1 MLIIYHYKLNS
12 VKYKGENFMKNLNNM
27 FKPESVAVIGASNTP
42 GKVGYIIVDNL
53 INDGFEGKIYPV
65 NPKGGEILGK
75 QAYKNIKDIPEK
87 VDLAII
93 TIPSV
98 FVNDTVKD
106 CGEVSV
112 ENMVVITAGF
122 KEVGEEGAKLEAELT
137 ELGEKY
143 GINIIGPNSLGITDS
158 HTPLNGSFSQMMP
171 PKGNIAFISQSGAMM
186 VAIIDW
192 SITSGI
198 GFSKVISLGNKAGV
212 NEIEL
217 LQYLAEDDETNVII
231 CYLESI
237 SDDEDFIRTMRETAV
252 KKPIIILKSGS
263 SSAGAEAASSH
274 TGALAGSDLAFDT
287 AFGQSGIMRVETMA
301 ELFDLG
307 LAFSKAPLPQGSNVA
322 IITNAGGGGVLTVDA
337 MEKVGLDLVKFD
349 EETTAR
355 LKECIPDE
363 GSANNPID
371 VLGDSPVHRYQES
384 LDIVLHDE
392 QVDSLIIMVC
402 PTASADPDGIAQAI
416 LDGRKDSKKPIIVV
430 NMGGPTFENANEL
443 LRENNIPTY
452 VFPETAVHALS
463 AMTNYAKLEDRKYDD
478 IVENIT
484 DVDKNAVKEIF
495 DKVISD
501 GRDTLL
507 GSEAYAVAEAYGI
520 SAAPIK
526 LSTSADEAAELAE
539 EMEFP
544 VVLKIASDKILHKS
558 DIGGVKVGISS
569 VDEAKEAYDEIIA
582 NAKKAHPD
590 IVPDGVEVQK
600 MMESGQEVIVGMI
613 KDKQFGPMIAFGMG
627 GIYVNLIED
636 VSFKLAKGLS
646 SQEIDEQ
653 IEATKVSQLLKGY
666 RGEAACDIDE
676 VKEAIKR
683 VARLTLDF
691 PEISELDINPI
702 FVYENGSSAL
712 DIKIKL

>member
-1 MLIIYHYKLNS
+1 MVDLN
-12 VKYKGENFMKNLNNM
+12 KM

-53 INDGFEGKIYPV
+53 INDGFEGTIYPI

-75 QAYKNIKDIPEK
+75 KAYTNIKDVPEK

-93 TIPSV
+93 TIPSA
-98 FVNDTVKD
+98 FVNTAVKE
-106 CGEVSV
+106 CGEIGV

-122 KEVGEEGAKLEAELT
+122 KEVGEEGAKLEEELT
-137 ELGEKY
+137 ALGKEY

-171 PKGNIAFISQSGAMM
+171 PTGNMAFISQSGAMM

-192 SITSGI
+192 SVTSGI

-217 LQYLAEDDETNVII
+217 LQYLADDDETNVII

-237 SDDEDFIRTMRETAV
+237 SEDEDFVRTMRETAL

-287 AFGQSGIMRVETMA
+287 SFRQSGIIRVETMA

-307 LAFSKAPLPQGSNVA
+307 LAFSKAPLPRGDNVA
-322 IITNAGGGGVLTVDA
+322 IITNAGGGGVVTVDA
-337 MEKVGLDLVKFD
+337 MEKADLKLVQFD
-349 EETTAR
+349 EETTAK
-355 LKECIPDE
+355 LKKCVTEE
-363 GSANNPID
+363 GSAKNPID
-371 VLGDSPVHRYQES
+371 VLGDAPVSRYKES
-384 LDIVLHDE
+384 LEIVLSQDE
-392 QVDSLIIMVC
+392 VDSLIVMVC
-402 PTASADPDGIAQAI
+402 PTASADPDGIANAI
-416 LDGRKDSKKPIIVV
+416 LEERKEFDKPIIVV
-430 NMGGPTFENANEL
+430 NMGGPSFEKANDV
-443 LRENNIPTY
+443 LRENGVPTY
-452 VFPETAVHALS
+452 VFPETAVTALK
-463 AMTNYAKLEDRKYDD
+463 AMTDYAKLQDKVYDD
-478 IVENIT
+478 VVEKVS
-484 DVDKNAVKEIF
+484 DVDKNSVKKIF
-495 DKVISD
+495 EKVKAD

-526 LSTSADEAAELAE
+526 LSTSADEAALLAE

-558 DIGGVKVGISS
+558 DIGGVKVGINN
-569 VDEAKEAYDEIIA
+569 VEEAKTAYDEIIA
-582 NAKKAHPD
+582 NAKAAHPD
-590 IVPDGVEVQK
+590 IIPDGVEVQK
-600 MMESGQEVIVGMI
+600 MMDSGEEVIVGMI
-613 KDKQFGPMIAFGMG
+613 RDKQFGPMIAFGMG

-636 VSFKLAKGLS
+636 VSFNLAKGMS

-653 IEATKVSQLLKGY
+653 IKSTKVSKLLAGY
-666 RGEAACDIDE
+666 RGEAACDVEE

-702 FVYENGSSAL
+702 FVYEEGSSAL

>member
-1 MLIIYHYKLNS
+1 
-12 VKYKGENFMKNLNNM
+12 
-27 FKPESVAVIGASNTP
+27 
-42 GKVGYIIVDNL
+42 
-53 INDGFEGKIYPV
+53 
-65 NPKGGEILGK
+65 
-75 QAYKNIKDIPEK
+75 
-87 VDLAII
+87 
-93 TIPSV
+93 
-98 FVNDTVKD
+98 
-106 CGEVSV
+106 
-112 ENMVVITAGF
+112 
-122 KEVGEEGAKLEAELT
+122 ELT

-192 SITSGI
+192 SVTSGI

-237 SDDEDFIRTMRETAV
+237 SDDEDFIRTMRETAA

-307 LAFSKAPLPQGSNVA
+307 LAFSKAPLPQGKNVA

-337 MEKVGLDLVKFD
+337 MEKAGLDLVKFD
-349 EETTAR
+349 EETTAK
-355 LKECIPDE
+355 LKQCIPDE

-371 VLGDSPVHRYQES
+371 VLGDAPVDRYKES

-392 QVDSLIIMVC
+392 RVDSLIVMVC

-416 LDGRKDSKKPIIVV
+416 LDGRRDSKKPIIVV
-430 NMGGPTFENANEL
+430 NMGGPSFEDANNL
-443 LRENNIPTY
+443 LRDNHIPTY

-463 AMTNYAKLEDRKYDD
+463 AMTKFAKLEERKYDD
-478 IVENIT
+478 VVENIT
-484 DVDKNAVKEIF
+484 DVDKDAVKAIF
-495 DKVISD
+495 DKVTAD

-526 LSTSADEAAELAE
+526 LSTSADEAAQLAE

-558 DIGGVKVGISS
+558 DIGGVKVGIATP
-569 VDEAKEAYDEIIA
+569 DEAKEAYDEIIA

-600 MMESGQEVIVGMI
+600 MMETGQEVIVGMI

-653 IEATKVSQLLKGY
+653 IEATKVSELLKGY
-666 RGEAACDIDE
+666 RGEAACDIEE

-702 FVYENGSSAL
+702 FVYEEGSSAL